1 MAEGGIDEKV
11 VPIAFIS
18 SMSVLM
24 NTLQIVLAPADG
36 ITMTVE
42 LVQQAPDIFVEP
54 EHTSDDDER
63 VEVDEGA
70 VIESLS
76 SRDLDGDESV

>member
-1 MAEGGIDEKV
+1 MAEGGMDGKL
-11 VPIAFIS
+11 VPIAVIS

-24 NTLQIVLAPADG
+24 NMSQIVLVPEDG

-42 LVQQAPDIFVEP
+42 LVQQAPDVVPEP

-63 VEVDEGA
+63 VEV
-70 VIESLS
+70 
-76 SRDLDGDESV
+76 RDGI